1 VVIDDLARKVEKTK
15 EVQMAPKL
23 FFEGNYVHMWV
34 IIDVGK
40 SLMCF
45 MSLSIQ
51 GKDRK
56 ILGVEYEKIRFIRK
70 HCGLLGHDHEEC
82 GDGVWEANDL
92 QYGDQMLALRR
103 SNAPALEPRLFFLHG
118 PSRGGSGSGF

>member
-56 ILGVEYEKIRFIRK
+56 R
-70 HCGLLGHDHEEC
+70 
-82 GDGVWEANDL
+82 
-92 QYGDQMLALRR
+92 
-103 SNAPALEPRLFFLHG
+103 
-118 PSRGGSGSGF
+118 